1 MVTSYSSK
9 KCSMV
14 RVVPSVWYTR
24 LGSAVALHW
33 QPSGNAASAEMNL
46 RRWQQDLVLISYSSK
61 KCSMAE
67 GVPSVRNTRLDSK
80 HGRMPHGYAP
90 LLVALQT
97 FIAYWRTF
105 RVQRR
110 PPVGHERRHWA
121 AALGAR
127 GWPLQA
133 SPPAGFKF
141 ATVKLENRDGSWRP
155 CPVMGTATPWPAT
168 PSPWQDTAMAEGGGK
183 HIPSSVA
190 SQGCKSP
197 IRLWADGG
205 NCVWHSM

>member
-1 MVTSYSSK
+1 
-9 KCSMV
+9 
-14 RVVPSVWYTR
+14 
-24 LGSAVALHW
+24 
-33 QPSGNAASAEMNL
+33 
-46 RRWQQDLVLISYSSK
+46 
-61 KCSMAE
+61 MAE

-205 NCVWHSM
+205 NVCDTQCKCACVCARANRCREGRRCRRRHSFPLSKAGGRRVDARRRRRRGPAAGP